1 VVYRGGLEN
10 RFGLTPDGGSN
21 PSLSAKPDDAVEV
34 KVVSTLQY
42 ILLGVAVA
50 VFFWAWQKG
59 HLLRL
64 GNYVDETKVELRKCT
79 WPTREEL
86 KGSTVVVLVSTA
98 LVAVFTVGVD
108 FIISQMIVLLNNNF

>member
-1 VVYRGGLEN
+1 MVYRGGLEN

-21 PSLSAKPDDAVEV
+21 PSPSARPDDAVEI

-64 GNYVDETKVELRKCT
+64 GNYVDETKIELRKCT
-79 WPTREEL
+79 WPTRAEL
-86 KGSTVVVLVSTA
+86 KGSTVVVIVSISI
-98 LVAVFTVGVD
+98 VSVFTISAD
-108 FIISQMIVLLNNNF
+108 FVISQLVIMLNKF

>member
-1 VVYRGGLEN
+1 M
-10 RFGLTPDGGSN
+10 
-21 PSLSAKPDDAVEV
+21 
-34 KVVSTLQY
+34 

-50 VFFWAWQKG
+50 VFIWAWQKG

-86 KGSTVVVLVSTA
+86 KGSTVVVIVSTGI
-98 LVAVFTVGVD
+98 VAVFTVGVD
-108 FIISQMIVLLNNNF
+108 FFISQLVIMLNKF